1 MRELYQFWGG
11 VDFDWLTKLT
21 NGHFGGLLL
30 GINTDLFNVLDRDVG
45 EFYIGMVVESKKD
58 NKKWTIINVYSP
70 VQSEKEGS
78 FLSRIVK

>member
-1 MRELYQFWGG
+1 M
-11 VDFDWLTKLT
+11 DFDWLTKLT